1 MALIFNDY
9 MKRVLYLIK
18 LYLCLVIIFI
28 VIKPF
33 FMFYNHSGHDF
44 SAGDVLSVMGHGL
57 TLDLSTSLYFIIL
70 PFLAVVVTLWC
81 NRWREIRYV
90 LKSYYGIIA
99 AAFAL
104 IFTVDMSLY
113 EFWGFKLDSSVFQY
127 IDTTGDAFASVSIWF
142 ILVRILVISVVGY
155 LYYKALV
162 RLTPKSLNQVDR
174 KVSVY
179 GSIIAL
185 LMVVPIIIGIRGGT
199 SESTTNIG
207 QVYYSSNQF
216 LNHSAV
222 NPVFGFMSSFERTAD
237 DNCDYNLL
245 DDKVCASIM
254 KGLYNTESTDVD
266 TLLNTRRPNVL
277 IVIMEGCGGE
287 FTELGNHPEAM
298 PNLNRIANEGVYF
311 TNCYGNSYRTDR
323 GTVCALSGYLSFP
336 TTSVM
341 KIPSKSRTLPS
352 IAHSLVKDGYSTD
365 FLYGGDIDFTNMR
378 SYLLSTGYQHIFS
391 KENYTTAEQNTS
403 KWGVRDEIT
412 FETLYNNIT
421 HRKNTPWFTT
431 FLTLSSHEPWVVPIH
446 RFSDERLN
454 AFAYLDDCIGH
465 FMNRMEKSPQWK
477 NMLVIF
483 LPDHGIKF
491 GNIEE
496 TDQLRNHIPMIW
508 AGGAI
513 KKARRVSLI
522 CNQSDLPAT
531 LLGQL
536 GMKHH
541 EFTFSR
547 DVMSRNYVYP
557 FAVHTYSDGLST
569 VDSTGFTVYDLNSKK
584 AIVDIPS
591 HNQHREDLGK
601 AVLQTAA
608 KDLKNR
614 K

>member
-1 MALIFNDY
+1 
-9 MKRVLYLIK
+9 
-18 LYLCLVIIFI
+18 
-28 VIKPF
+28 
-33 FMFYNHSGHDF
+33 MFYNHSGHDF
-44 SAGDVLSVMGHGL
+44 SAGDVFGVIGHGL
-57 TLDLSTSLYFIIL
+57 TLDLSTSLYFFIL
-70 PFLAVVVTLWC
+70 PFLSVVASLWC

-90 LKSYYGIIA
+90 LKSYYGVIV
-99 AAFAL
+99 AAFAI
-104 IFTVDMSLY
+104 IFVVDTSLY

-127 IDTTGDAFASVSIWF
+127 IDTTGDAFASVSIWYV
-142 ILVRILVISVVGY
+142 LVRVMIAGLVGF
-155 LYYKALV
+155 LYYKVLV
-162 RLTPKSLNQVDR
+162 RLTPKSLDKTGR
-174 KVSVY
+174 KASVY
-179 GSIIAL
+179 GSIAAL
-185 LMVVPIIIGIRGGT
+185 LLVAPIIIGIRGGT

-222 NPVFGFMSSFERTAD
+222 NPVFSFMSSFERTAG
-237 DNCDYNLL
+237 DNCEYKLL
-245 DDKVCASIM
+245 DEKVCASIM

-298 PNLNRIANEGVYF
+298 PNLNRMANEGVYF

-323 GTVCALSGYLSFP
+323 GTVSILSGYPSFP
-336 TTSVM
+336 TISVM

-352 IAHSLVKDGYSTD
+352 IARCLTKEGYATD

-391 KENYTTAEQNTS
+391 KENYTAAEQKTS

-412 FETLYNNIT
+412 FETLYNNII
-421 HRKNTPWFTT
+421 HRKNTPWLST

-454 AFAYLDDCIGH
+454 AFAYLDDCIGN
-465 FMNRMEKSPQWK
+465 FINRIKKSPQWK

-491 GNIEE
+491 ENIEE

-508 AGGAI
+508 TGGAI
-513 KKARRVSLI
+513 RKARRVNQI

-536 GMKHH
+536 GIKHH

-547 DVMSRNYVYP
+547 DVMSSNYVYP
-557 FAVHTYSDGLST
+557 FAVHTYSDGIST
-569 VDSTGFTVYDLNSKK
+569 VDITGFTVYDLNSKK
-584 AIVDIPS
+584 AIVGVPS

-601 AVLQTAA
+601 AVLQTAG